1 MAVTPKSN
9 TAMCICRYA
18 VVFSVLITDDICQ
31 NQIASNMNQTEV
43 NAPILESKT
52 TIAAKES
59 EVEKAKD
66 EVAKYKE

>member
-1 MAVTPKSN
+1 
-9 TAMCICRYA
+9 
-18 VVFSVLITDDICQ
+18 
-31 NQIASNMNQTEV
+31 MNQTEV

-66 EVAKYKE
+66 EVAKYK